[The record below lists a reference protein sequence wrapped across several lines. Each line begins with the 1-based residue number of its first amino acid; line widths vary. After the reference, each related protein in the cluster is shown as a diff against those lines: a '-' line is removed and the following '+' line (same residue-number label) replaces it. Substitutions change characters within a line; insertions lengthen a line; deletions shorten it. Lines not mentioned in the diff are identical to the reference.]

1 MSGMTIKEAQ
11 YLIKHIELGTLENVR
26 EKTLPE
32 KKENTQRLV
41 LKLIEEF
48 GELAEN
54 IRKDVRYTGEDIKG
68 TIEEERVDIF
78 YDIIAIANNY
88 NINLEE
94 IFYIKDQVNM
104 KKYKRKFSLDD
115 AREEYKK
122 ESRD

>member
-1 MSGMTIKEAQ
+1 MLQAVNVGKAMNAKHTILTHFSARYPKVPSLPD
-11 YLIKHIELGTLENVR
+11 YLDENGVSVAMDNLVVSM
-26 EKTLPE
+26 EDLHKLP
-32 KKENTQRLV
+32 KMNNAYRL
-41 LKLIEEF
+41 L
-48 GELAEN
+48 
-54 IRKDVRYTGEDIKG
+54 Y
-68 TIEEERVDIF
+68 EEELFDIF
-78 YDIIAIANNY
+78 YYIIAIANNY

>member
-11 YLIKHIELGTLENVR
+11 YLIKHIELGTLEKVR

-68 TIEEERVDIF
+68 TIEEELFDIF
-78 YDIIAIANNY
+78 YYIIAIANNY

>member
-68 TIEEERVDIF
+68 TIEEELFDIF
-78 YDIIAIANNY
+78 YYIIAIANNY

-115 AREEYKK
+115 AREEYKT